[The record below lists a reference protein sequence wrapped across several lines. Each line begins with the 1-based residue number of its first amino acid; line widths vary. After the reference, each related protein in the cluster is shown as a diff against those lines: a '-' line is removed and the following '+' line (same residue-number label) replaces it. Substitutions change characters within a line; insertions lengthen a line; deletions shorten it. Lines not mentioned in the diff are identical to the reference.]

1 MKKDPGKVL
10 IGVDMVQL
18 QDHVDTLKNLDKSGV
33 LKWDYTTA
41 LLFITDILDNVAISE
56 EDLAE

>member
-33 LKWDYTTA
+33 LKWDYTISKRRGKATKTCS
-41 LLFITDILDNVAISE
+41 ITICGI
-56 EDLAE
+56 